1 MKRAFRNV
9 AAGLATSIV
18 ALLASGIASAAK
30 VVLTPDEVQA
40 ITSVSNSFEGRLDGV
55 MAGEVVRFKINSP
68 TSFSY
73 EYVNAGETFTFD
85 GELSRA
91 GGNVKGNPT
100 LNFKQPDQDEV
111 RFEWLS
117 KNTIQFEYWEPGK
130 KAGQVRNNPAMA
142 KATLS
147 MAADP
152 TEAPVEVT
160 PERQE
165 AREAATTLLPAGS
178 YTWQPFGSTLTM
190 GADGSFR
197 ELAPGSDVTG
207 FFIKNGEELCFD
219 IVNGN
224 CYDVSGPDANGSYTL
239 TYAAKKMQS
248 DGQNSRAGSQTTL
261 TPNQH

>member
-1 MKRAFRNV
+1 MKTAFSSV
-9 AAGLATSIV
+9 VAGLATALV
-18 ALLASGIASAAK
+18 ALLSPGIASAK
-30 VVLTPDEVQA
+30 VVLTAEEIQA
-40 ITSVSNSFEGRLDGV
+40 ITSVSNSFEGTLDGV

-73 EYVNAGETFTFD
+73 EYVNAGEAFNFT
-85 GELSRA
+85 GELARA
-91 GGNVKGNPT
+91 GGNAKGNPT

-117 KNTIQFEYWEPGK
+117 KNQIQFEYWEPGK
-130 KAGQVRNNPAMA
+130 KAGQTRNNPAMA
-142 KATLS
+142 KTTLTI
-147 MAADP
+147 AADP
-152 TEAPVEVT
+152 TEAPAEVT

-165 AREAATTLLPAGS
+165 AREAATTLLPADT

-197 ELAPGSDVTG
+197 ELAPGSDVSG
-207 FFIKNGEELCFD
+207 FFIKNGGELCFD

-239 TYAAKKMQS
+239 TYATKMMQS
-248 DGQNSRAGSQTTL
+248 DRQNSQAGSQTTL
-261 TPNQH
+261 TPNKH